1 MYKNERTLDVF
12 EHVEGYQ
19 KPPLVP
25 LPERGDF
32 SSLQE
37 MGLKPGRLSNFV
49 TRLGLGLMGFKSFE
63 DQLPGN
69 LETLLRRS
77 NLRGA
82 GLFSLIVS
90 ASLALE
96 DDPRELTPIQRAV
109 TLLFGARG
117 LHDDLWAGTLS
128 QDMYKDHPLEMGQ
141 YPNLFSTCLIVDGK
155 RARIYKSKSTQQI
168 TVMIGGRIFVLE
180 VGVLGEETSF
190 GLMVNTLQELVRT
203 TKASPRSPDAPN
215 PGILTCASHAAQLP
229 IFQHL
234 QQNETN
240 RLSLTLLR
248 DSFLTL
254 CLDLDHHPRDA
265 AEAAL
270 IAQSQNLEN
279 RWQHASLQ
287 LVVFGNAKAVALCNF
302 NAYVDGNTMMRGAS
316 EIQVRAQNTAVD
328 LDPGSGLES
337 IILQKELPFEIPPQA
352 IERAK
357 VDIKWVLDDQQ
368 ATFEIPIGVQDF
380 SSRGVRPVPAF
391 ILGLVMTA
399 YNLTGVMA
407 NVNQFMAMTRYRCMD
422 LVTASMTTPEV
433 SRFVEYMAD
442 GEPDKKQAREYL
454 EAAIESQ
461 YQVGSQA
468 RSRLSYSKILALFIE
483 SKEGFGKVFA
493 SIMLGLSMLILRL
506 FGSFKQPETDIIV
519 SHPGIY
525 KEVPV
530 VGRPG
535 IRLPY
540 VKYFGLHYQ
549 VMRNE
554 TVITMMPAVKW
565 QIPNA
570 DLIKELQANLERV
583 LWVISEDE

>member
-1 MYKNERTLDVF
+1 MYKNERSQDVF
-12 EHVEGYQ
+12 EHIEGYQ

-25 LPERGDF
+25 LPDRGDY

-37 MGLKPGRLSNFV
+37 MGLKPGGFSNLV
-49 TRLGLGLMGFKSFE
+49 TRVGLGLTGFKSFE
-63 DQLPGN
+63 DHLPQD

-109 TLLFGARG
+109 TLLFGARD
-117 LHDDLWAGTLS
+117 LHDDLWAGNLP

-180 VGVLGEETSF
+180 VGVLGGDTSF
-190 GLMVNTLQELVRT
+190 GLLAGTLEELVQT
-203 TKASPRSPDAPN
+203 VKENPRSPHEPS

-234 QQNETN
+234 QQNDTN

-254 CLDLDHHPRDA
+254 CLDLDHHPKDA

-270 IAQSQNLEN
+270 IAQSQNLGN
-279 RWQHASLQ
+279 RWQHSSLQ

-316 EIQVRAQNTAVD
+316 EIQVRACSIPVESK
-328 LDPGSGLES
+328 PVSGLES

-352 IERAK
+352 MERAMK
-357 VDIKWVLDDQQ
+357 DIEWVLDEQQ
-368 ATFEIPIGVQDF
+368 ATFEIPTGSRHF
-380 SSRGVRPVPAF
+380 SSGGVRAVPAF
-391 ILGLVMTA
+391 ILSLVMTA
-399 YNLTGVMA
+399 HKLTGVMA
-407 NVNQFMAMTRYRCMD
+407 NINQFMAMTRYRCMD

-433 SRFVEYMAD
+433 ARFVEYMA
-442 GEPDKKQAREYL
+442 GETPDKREARQL
-454 EAAIESQ
+454 LDRAIESQ
-461 YQVGSQA
+461 EQASSKA
-468 RSRLSYSKILALFIE
+468 RSKLSYSKILALFIE
-483 SKEGFGKVFA
+483 SKQGFGKVFA
-493 SIMLGLSMLILRL
+493 SLMLGLSMLILRL

-549 VMRNE
+549 VMPE
-554 TVITMMPAVKW
+554 KTVITMMPAVNW
-565 QIPNA
+565 QVPNSE
-570 DLIKELQANLERV
+570 LIKELAANLERV
-583 LWVISEDE
+583 LWVISED